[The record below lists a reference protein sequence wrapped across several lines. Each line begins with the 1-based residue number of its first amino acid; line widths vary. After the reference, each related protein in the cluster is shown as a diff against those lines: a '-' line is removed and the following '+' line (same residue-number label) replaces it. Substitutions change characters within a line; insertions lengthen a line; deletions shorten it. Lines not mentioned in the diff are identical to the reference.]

1 MAIAFVRA
9 RPLSRG
15 KGQSA
20 VACAAYRACVLL
32 HDNYYGKDHDYSK
45 KSGHMAGE
53 LELPPGVNKTRE
65 EIWNLVEEV
74 EKRGDAR
81 FGKEILVAHPKEFSE
96 EENIILAQGIAK
108 ILAEEHKPDG
118 TVDYYPVQW
127 DIHGPHKEA
136 VIDDN
141 GNFVLDAEGKKTWQS
156 NDNNHGH
163 YMVTERP
170 WDFVSDT
177 FSKKKDRIRNSKEWI
192 AAKKLEIGEL
202 MNSMLRAKGLPEV
215 DFRSWEERNAESI
228 EQTGKE
234 LDRPQ
239 IHQGVVKTNM
249 ERKRRGS
256 LARKKMKKDN
266 EIKIAEGELKK
277 IEANAKSKKSSSRK
291 AKNQV
296 PSIGNL
302 ADEISSNVATN
313 LAKKQEVTIVV
324 SKRAPKVS
332 QQSVITPATNT
343 KVEKPQQPVRNISV
357 PLPKP
362 TGGQHMHSHS
372 GPDHKCLFCIPDG
385 SDRCKFCKF
394 REDELGEEHSSGH
407 GR

>member
-32 HDNYYGKDHDYSK
+32 HDNYYGKDHDYSR
-45 KSGHMAGE
+45 KSGHVAGG
-53 LELPPGVNKTRE
+53 LELPSGVNKTRE
-65 EIWNLVEEV
+65 EIWNLVEES
-74 EKRGDAR
+74 EKRCDAR
-81 FGKEILVAHPKEFSE
+81 LGKELIVAHPKEFND
-96 EENIILAQGIAK
+96 EENIRLAQGIAK

-127 DIHGPHKEA
+127 DIHGPHEEA
-136 VIDDN
+136 VIDEN

-156 NDNNHGH
+156 NDNTHGH
-163 YMVTERP
+163 YMVSERP
-170 WDFVSDT
+170 WDFDADT
-177 FSKKKDRIRNSKEWI
+177 FSKNKDRFRNSKEWI

-215 DFRSWEERNAESI
+215 DFRSWEERNAESV

-239 IHQGVVKTNM
+239 RHQGVVKTNM
-249 ERKRRGS
+249 ERNRRRR
-256 LARKKMKKDN
+256 LARSKMEKDTELKKAK
-266 EIKIAEGELKK
+266 GELKK
-277 IEANAKSKKSSSRK
+277 MEANAKSKKNSSNN

-296 PSIGNL
+296 AIVGNL
-302 ADEISSNVATN
+302 ADEISNNVAAN
-313 LAKKQEVTIVV
+313 IAKKQEVTIVV
-324 SKRAPKVS
+324 SKGASRASKQNISALEAKPKENK
-332 QQSVITPATNT
+332 T
-343 KVEKPQQPVRNISV
+343 QQPSHDI
-357 PLPKP
+357 PLPMPKP
-362 TGGQHMHSHS
+362 AGQQHGHAHS

-385 SDRCKFCKF
+385 SDRCKYCKF
-394 REDELGEEHSSGH
+394 REDELGEDHSSSH